1 MSQPQLEK
9 ETAVTSGLLAFVFAL
24 DVAISSDRNEV
35 LLLTVGIK
43 NEASGRREFIY
54 S

>member
-9 ETAVTSGLLAFVFAL
+9 ETAVTSGLLAFFFAL